1 MSNGME
7 RKRQSGLWRAL
18 QALCLIGLLV
28 TVFKGTQASA
38 QSDQGAIIGVV
49 TDSTGAVIPNADVIL
64 TAIDTGLVLKTKSN
78 ADGNYF
84 FAPIKTG
91 NYTVSA
97 SAANFETTVEQSVVV
112 HVQDRLNIPLALK
125 PGKTTETVTV
135 TSVAPLMQTQ
145 TAETALDIDSH
156 FLNDAPLENRNWIFI
171 AQEAPGVTPQV
182 GRGAANGDFSSNGE
196 HEEQNNYMLDG
207 VDNNVVDSDYIMA
220 RRTTW
225 RLRPMPSPSSS
236 SR

>member
-1 MSNGME
+1 MNNRME
-7 RKRQSGLWRAL
+7 RNRQSGPWCTV

-28 TVFKGTQASA
+28 TVFKGTQAPA
-38 QSDQGAIIGVV
+38 QTDQGAIIGVV

-64 TAIDTGLVLKTKSN
+64 TAVDTGLVLKTKSN
-78 ADGNYF
+78 ASGNYF

-97 SAANFETTVEQSVVV
+97 SAANFETTMEQNIVV
-112 HVQDRLNIPLALK
+112 HVTDRLDIPLALK
-125 PGKTTETVTV
+125 PGKASETVTV
-135 TSVAPLMQTQ
+135 TSAASLMQTQ
-145 TAETALDIDSH
+145 TAETAIDIDSQ

-207 VDNNVVDSDYIMA
+207 VDNNVVDSD
-220 RRTTW
+220 
-225 RLRPMPSPSSS
+225 
-236 SR
+236 